1 MARSSPIFI
10 FMIIILVAVCL
21 VAAVAQM
28 NSHTPTAGVYS
39 NNSSAPNQTG
49 GMLSTMTNMAPN
61 LMIPAI
67 FVALALVILFAVF
80 LFKRR

>member
-1 MARSSPIFI
+1 
-10 FMIIILVAVCL
+10 
-21 VAAVAQM
+21 
-28 NSHTPTAGVYS
+28 
-39 NNSSAPNQTG
+39 
-49 GMLSTMTNMAPN
+49 MTNMAPN